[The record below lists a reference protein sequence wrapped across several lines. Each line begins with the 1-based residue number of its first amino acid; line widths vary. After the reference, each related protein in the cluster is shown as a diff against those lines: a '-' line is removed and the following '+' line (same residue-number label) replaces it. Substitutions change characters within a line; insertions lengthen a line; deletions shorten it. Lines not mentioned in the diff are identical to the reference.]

1 MMARRWRHDLAWAAF
16 ILGVS
21 ACLGVLQHW
30 SLVRLSFKGELPR
43 HLEQFRAQRRESQF
57 QGVKT
62 VSLTQA
68 HALWQEGQTL
78 FVDAREPQEYQELHI
93 PGALNLTPETLEKEG
108 ERAVAGVAKDRRIVV
123 YCGQAACDAALK
135 VAEKLQSLGYTQ
147 VLAFIEG
154 FRVWDEAA
162 YPVETNQ

>member
-1 MMARRWRHDLAWAAF
+1 MSTRLRRHDLAWAVF
-16 ILGVS
+16 ILVVATFFGV
-21 ACLGVLQHW
+21 VQHW

-43 HLEQFRAQRRESQF
+43 HLEQLQAQRRESQF

-62 VSLTQA
+62 VSLMQA

-93 PGALNLTPETLEKEG
+93 PGALNLTPETLENEG
-108 ERAVAGVAKDRRIVV
+108 ERAVAGIGKDRRIVV
-123 YCGQAACDAALK
+123 YCGQASCDAALK

-147 VLAFIEG
+147 VLAFIGG
-154 FRVWDEAA
+154 FQAWDEAT
-162 YPVETNQ
+162 YPVDTTR